1 MEVKF
6 HNSLHGID
14 DVIDYRRMHR
24 IYEASECFLEDFPEY
39 ERHERLFKIFF
50 ITPATMRIISI

>member
-1 MEVKF
+1 
-6 HNSLHGID
+6 
-14 DVIDYRRMHR
+14 MHR